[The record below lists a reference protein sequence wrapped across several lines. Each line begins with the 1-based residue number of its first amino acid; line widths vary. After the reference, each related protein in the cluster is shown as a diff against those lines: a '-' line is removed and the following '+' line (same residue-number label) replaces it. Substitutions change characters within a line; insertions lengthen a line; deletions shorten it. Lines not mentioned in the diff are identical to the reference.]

1 MFGAQ
6 LEDSDPSSG
15 IKTRI
20 SYLKK
25 KKNWIPKKK
34 ERKVT

>member
-25 KKNWIPKKK
+25 KKKLNTKKK
-34 ERKVT
+34 GT